1 MYLLGKAKHN
11 CNPQVDD
18 GHNDTI
24 LNKKNN
30 FNKTL
35 PNLMHVMNPRMLE
48 GQTFTDWSGIG
59 GFNTSKAPQRH

>member
-1 MYLLGKAKHN
+1 MDIMIPFWTKR
-11 CNPQVDD
+11 
-18 GHNDTI
+18 T
-24 LNKKNN
+24 N